1 MMKTQSIT
9 FILLLS
15 TFLLCHEVWAKKHKL
30 PEGIYA
36 KIITNKG
43 VMNFKIEYTKLP
55 LPSCVFIGLAEGTLE
70 NKLLPLGAKFYD
82 NQKIYNVN
90 KDKFIVFGDPSNSD
104 NNDVGFHFH
113 DQIDSSFLHSTAGII
128 GIANQGPNTNSS
140 QFYVTK
146 KPMPNL
152 DYKYTIFGSM
162 LSGFDVLY
170 LLTSTDTVKRIE
182 ITRVGEKA
190 KQFICNYEMFQKYQF
205 EQFNKSEALK
215 QRLLQNFTD
224 SIYKYYPTTITLP
237 SGLKMYTL
245 QEGKGINPC
254 EKCKVD
260 IRYTARFESGL
271 IFDQTD
277 TLKPISTQLGVGFL
291 KRGLEE
297 GIRNM
302 VEGQKAIIFIPY
314 TLAYGETGYKERIP
328 PRANIIYELEL
339 LRVTKE

>member
-1 MMKTQSIT
+1 MKTKYIT
-9 FILLLS
+9 IFFVLS
-15 TFLLCHEVWAKKHKL
+15 ALFFSQDISAKKHKI

-36 KIITNKG
+36 KIITTKG

-70 NKLLPLGAKFYD
+70 NKLLPLGTKFYD

-90 KDKFIVFGDPSNSD
+90 KDKFILFGDPSNND
-104 NNDVGFHFH
+104 NIDVGFHFH

-128 GIANQGPNTNSS
+128 GIANQGPNTNGT
-140 QFYVTK
+140 QFYITK

-170 LLTSTDTVKRIE
+170 LLTPTDTVKHIE
-182 ITRVGEKA
+182 ITRVGDKA
-190 KQFICNYEMFQKYQF
+190 KQFICNYETFQKYQF
-205 EQFNKSEALK
+205 EQFNKSEAIK
-215 QRLLQNFTD
+215 QRILQNFTD
-224 SIYKYYPTTITLP
+224 SIYKYYPATVTLP
-237 SGLKMYTL
+237 SGLKMFTL
-245 QEGKGINPC
+245 QEGKGANPC
-254 EKCKVD
+254 EKCKVE
-260 IRYTARFESGL
+260 IKYTARFESGL

-297 GIRNM
+297 GIKNM

-339 LRVTKE
+339 VRIIKE